1 MMKRLRIPL
10 LTAGGVVLCAF
21 VLIPM
26 AFDTLDIGPEIVE
39 VSKSMLHMPSPT
51 PTAEVAENFAIT
63 AAAIQTLWWR
73 TYMRGWRSCSI
84 WTAMNPRS
92 ILASLL
98 KRR

>member
-39 VSKSMLHMPSPT
+39 VSKSMLHMPSPVSYT
-51 PTAEVAENFAIT
+51 HLTLPTIYSV
-63 AAAIQTLWWR
+63 
-73 TYMRGWRSCSI
+73 
-84 WTAMNPRS
+84 
-92 ILASLL
+92 
-98 KRR
+98 

>member
-1 MMKRLRIPL
+1 MEATNDLRKNQRKNRQDRRPMMKRLRIPL

-51 PTAEVAENFAIT
+51 PTA
-63 AAAIQTLWWR
+63 
-73 TYMRGWRSCSI
+73 
-84 WTAMNPRS
+84 
-92 ILASLL
+92 
-98 KRR
+98 

>member
-1 MMKRLRIPL
+1 MMKRLKIPL

-51 PTAEVAENFAIT
+51 PTAEVAQNFAIT
-63 AAAIQTLWWR
+63 AAAPKAAAVSYTHLTLP
-73 TYMRGWRSCSI
+73 T
-84 WTAMNPRS
+84 
-92 ILASLL
+92 IL
-98 KRR
+98 RV

>member
-39 VSKSMLHMPSPT
+39 VSKSKPHPDGGGGGELCH
-51 PTAEVAENFAIT
+51 
-63 AAAIQTLWWR
+63 
-73 TYMRGWRSCSI
+73 YGSC
-84 WTAMNPRS
+84 A
-92 ILASLL
+92 
-98 KRR
+98 

>member
-51 PTAEVAENFAIT
+51 QIGRAHV
-63 AAAIQTLWWR
+63 
-73 TYMRGWRSCSI
+73 
-84 WTAMNPRS
+84 
-92 ILASLL
+92 
-98 KRR
+98 